1 MFARFSLALAGALSV
16 AAAGVALA
24 DDEGR
29 APPAVKLL
37 TTIPVPINPA
47 AVPPSTGM
55 KSFDI
60 SWVDAGTQL
69 YYLADRS
76 NQAVDVVDARHNTFV
91 RQIMGGFRGFT
102 GSNDN
107 SGPNGVV
114 VAGNFLFVTDAPSR
128 VVTIDLRT
136 DHVVGE
142 VHTCVPPSRPPAC
155 VISDNRA
162 DELAYDPEDSL
173 ILAVNNAD
181 EPPFATFI
189 HVDRNTGALSWVGSV
204 SFTDATNGA
213 EQPVWNP
220 GTGRFYISIPEI
232 GRPATVLPA
241 GTWPDGA
248 VKRINPST
256 RAVEATYPVRFCQPA
271 GLTVGP
277 NGDLLIGCS
286 VTFDEGTAANNFQD
300 RKVWARDANGAAPA
314 AKPESVIID
323 ASTGSIDRRVQG
335 VGGSDEVWY
344 NPGDNRYYLGARNQ
358 PGGSSPGNSNFS
370 PVLGIIDA
378 RTMTLDQVAPTFNQ
392 APGSAH
398 SVAVDPRNNHA
409 LVPFPVNN
417 VVSNCHTGCIG
428 VYGSPRRVDRDDD

>member
-1 MFARFSLALAGALSV
+1 MDARLSLAFAGALSV
-16 AAAGVALA
+16 AAAGIALA
-24 DDEGR
+24 DDEDR
-29 APPAVKLL
+29 SAPAVKLL
-37 TTIPVPINPA
+37 ATIAVPINPKA
-47 AVPPSTGM
+47 TPPSPGM

-60 SWVDAGTQL
+60 SWVDARTQL

-76 NQAVDVVDARHNTFV
+76 NQAVDVADARHNTFV
-91 RQIMGGFRGFT
+91 RQITAGFRGFT

-114 VAGNFLFVTDAPSR
+114 VQGNFLFVTDAPSR

-136 DHVVGE
+136 DTVVGE
-142 VHTCVPPSRPPAC
+142 VHTCKPPSAPPAC
-155 VISDNRA
+155 VVSDNRA

-181 EPPFATFI
+181 EPPFATLI
-189 HVDRNTGALSWVGSV
+189 HVDRTTGALSWRGSI
-204 SFTDATNGA
+204 SFPDATNGA
-213 EQPVWNP
+213 EQPQWHA
-220 GTGRFYISIPEI
+220 GTGRFYISIPQI
-232 GRPATVLPA
+232 GANVQ
-241 GTWPDGA
+241 DGA
-248 VKRINPST
+248 VKRINT
-256 RAVEATYPVRFCQPA
+256 NGIVEATYPVKRCQPA

-286 VTFDEGTAANNFQD
+286 VAFDEAGNP
-300 RKVWARDANGAAPA
+300 WARDATGAAPA

-323 ASTGSIDRRVQG
+323 ARNGSIDRRVLG
-335 VGGSDEVWY
+335 VSGNDEVWY
-344 NPGDNRYYLGARNQ
+344 NPGDNRYYLAARGQ
-358 PGGSSPGNSNFS
+358 PGGPTAPTDSFS

-378 RTMTLDQVAPTFNQ
+378 KTMRLDQVVPTVNQ

-409 LVPFPVNN
+409 LVPLPVNN

-428 VYGSPRRVDRDDD
+428 VYGAPHRADHDDD